1 MKEFIEQAVR
11 LTMAAKSL
19 ALRAKYETMLRESFI
34 YDMFISD
41 INSKGI
47 DCACYNR
54 RVIVTGKQ
62 IGRAHV

>member
-34 YDMFISD
+34 YDVYISD
-41 INSKGI
+41 INPKGI

-54 RVIVTGKQ
+54 WGQ
-62 IGRAHV
+62 LS